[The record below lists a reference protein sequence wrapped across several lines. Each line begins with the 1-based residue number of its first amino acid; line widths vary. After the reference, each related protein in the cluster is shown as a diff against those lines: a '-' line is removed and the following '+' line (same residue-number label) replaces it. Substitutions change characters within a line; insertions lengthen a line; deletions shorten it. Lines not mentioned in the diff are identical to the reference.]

1 MVQNFLHIHKL
12 GWLTPT
18 HQIFLL
24 ILAYLA
30 SIATA
35 YCYWKTT
42 GEFFG
47 GGNAF
52 QSIFAPFYE
61 EMIFRGLILG
71 GLLSLYRKR
80 TAIILSSFLFG
91 IWHLKNFSIHSSE
104 ALIYQVLYTGL
115 ILGPLLAWFTLK
127 TKSIWIGV
135 LIHSANNILSP
146 LSWWIIGLLGYQS
159 LF

>member
-1 MVQNFLHIHKL
+1 MIIEFFRVRNLA
-12 GWLTPT
+12 GLTSNM
-18 HQIFLL
+18 QIGLL
-24 ILAYLA
+24 VLAYLV
-30 SIATA
+30 TTVWV
-35 YCYWKTT
+35 YMHWKAT

-47 GGNAF
+47 SSGSF

-71 GLLSLYRKR
+71 GLASLYSKR
-80 TAIILSSFLFG
+80 TAICLSSFLFG
-91 IWHLKNFSIHSSE
+91 IWHLKNFPIHSSE

-115 ILGPLLAWFTLK
+115 ILGPLLAWLALRV
-127 TKSIWIGV
+127 KSIWPGV
-135 LIHSANNILSP
+135 LIHATNNLLSP